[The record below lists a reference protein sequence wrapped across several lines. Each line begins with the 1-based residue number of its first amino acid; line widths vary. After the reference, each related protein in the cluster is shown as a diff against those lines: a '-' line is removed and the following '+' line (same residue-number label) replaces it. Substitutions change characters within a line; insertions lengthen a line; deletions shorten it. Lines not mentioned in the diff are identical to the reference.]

1 VSLSQKRNEDV
12 NTTATDLS
20 GLTRPDRS
28 ADEPADHDE
37 RRVRAM
43 IDVLRQGAGGGHAHD
58 NDTEQAALR
67 ALLGY
72 GDVVDQQGT
81 ADPR

>member
-1 VSLSQKRNEDV
+1 V

-20 GLTRPDRS
+20 GATRPDRQ
-28 ADEPADHDE
+28 ADEPVDHDE

-43 IDVLRQGAGGGHAHD
+43 IDALRQSAGRGRAQE